1 MESAHHPGFVELP
14 TTEASMLIRDQIRK
28 SISADRSHLDRHH
41 ASDDEW
47 ASSPDNIRLIRQL
60 PQPHD
65 DLFGIA
71 REIPPWWELLRSS
84 PVLAFMVGRCW
95 CFDGLPREGS
105 RERMAAYVRL
115 RRREICGK
123 LGFPST
129 ENTVRLLERFLL
141 SSEQQTPLVIA
152 DLKILRQLL
161 RWEPGTYPILGNRGQ
176 FGREEI
182 HHLATGRNPSDW
194 PEWISKR
201 QLDFWMGL
209 PACEWFFRLPAPV
222 RFHLAGLYI
231 SAAYTQEDKV
241 VMAFLEALPP
251 FRHLRNE
258 RKARSY
264 LQSYLQKV
272 EGIVEARTGLLDDTT
287 EWPSP
292 PLESIEGISPIESFE
307 ELERESLAMDHCIV
321 SYSDRILLGYYY
333 AYRLE
338 TPCRGT
344 IGISLSEAGWA
355 IDQIRG
361 FENEDLSDPELLSR
375 LHAWVSNRSDRR
387 NDTRRFQIWRD
398 LSESCGL
405 PLRKSFVREMLQKA

>member
-1 MESAHHPGFVELP
+1 
-14 TTEASMLIRDQIRK
+14 
-28 SISADRSHLDRHH
+28 
-41 ASDDEW
+41 
-47 ASSPDNIRLIRQL
+47 
-60 PQPHD
+60 
-65 DLFGIA
+65 
-71 REIPPWWELLRSS
+71 
-84 PVLAFMVGRCW
+84 
-95 CFDGLPREGS
+95 
-105 RERMAAYVRL
+105 MAAYVRL

-123 LGFPST
+123 LGFPSS
-129 ENTVRLLERFLL
+129 EKTVRLLERFLL

-161 RWEPGTYPILGNRGQ
+161 RWEPGTYPILENRGQ

-194 PEWISKR
+194 PEWIPKR

-209 PACEWFFRLPAPV
+209 PASEWFFRLPAPV

-231 SAAYTQEDKV
+231 SAAYTQEDMV

-272 EGIVEARTGLLDDTT
+272 ESIVEARTGLLDDTT

-292 PLESIEGISPIESFE
+292 PLEPIEGISPIESFE
-307 ELERESLAMDHCIV
+307 DLERESLAMDHCIV
-321 SYSDRILLGYYY
+321 SYSDRIFLGYYY

-344 IGISLSEAGWA
+344 VGIRFSEGRWV
-355 IDQIRG
+355 IDQVRG
-361 FENEDLSDPELLSR
+361 HRNEDLSDPEITGI
-375 LHAWVSNRSDRR
+375 LHAWVSTSSPAGNGIPRS
-387 NDTRRFQIWRD
+387 QIWKE
-398 LSESCGL
+398 LSASCGL
-405 PLRKSFVREMLQKA
+405 PLKAAFMREMLQKA